1 MQELSSVTVTT
12 MTFAGIAFFMCIFF
26 LVTIIRNFVNTR
38 KKIKRVVTDL
48 RNFERLRGSEV

>member
-12 MTFAGIAFFMCIFF
+12 MTFAGFAFFMCIF

-48 RNFERLRGSEV
+48 RNFERLHGSEV